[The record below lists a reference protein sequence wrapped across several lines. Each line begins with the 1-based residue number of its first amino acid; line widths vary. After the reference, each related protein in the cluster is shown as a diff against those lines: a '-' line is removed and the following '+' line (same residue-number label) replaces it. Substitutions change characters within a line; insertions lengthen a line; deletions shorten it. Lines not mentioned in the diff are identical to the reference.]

1 MPEGGGGIRG
11 QNALIKVAMKQYL
24 GRLMIL
30 YALFKLAAKQC
41 FRVLILTLYFDI

>member
-24 GRLMIL
+24 GCLMI
-30 YALFKLAAKQC
+30 FEGGGEG
-41 FRVLILTLYFDI
+41 